1 MRKWYANLLI
11 IIMMLT
17 ILISAM
23 SMTAFA
29 EETDE
34 DVEVLAVGDLN
45 CSHVFS
51 IQRIGAYE
59 YYDTET
65 HKVWDITKYQCINC
79 IYSYTVRHGTY
90 GYESHVDTILGGF
103 YTHFEKNGI
112 KYHDV
117 WNDCT
122 CSRCKGTYTKGI
134 ATEICNCVS

>member
-34 DVEVLAVGDLN
+34 DVEVLAMGDPN

-51 IQRIGAYE
+51 TLLVSGYE

-65 HKVWDITKYQCINC
+65 HKVWDVMKYQCIKCNYF
-79 IYSYTVRHGTY
+79 YSRRTATY
-90 GYESHVDTILGGF
+90 GYENHAHTVLGIS
-103 YTHFEKNGI
+103 YTHFYKDGI
-112 KYHDV
+112 KYHTL
-117 WNDCT
+117 WHDCS
-122 CSRCKGTYTKGI
+122 CSRCKGTYTRGI
-134 ATEICNCVS
+134 VTMVCDCAS